1 MSICMFMARY
11 MYKVWS
17 SYHATYAE
25 RKDDDERWIGEFSVL
40 DYACFQV
47 DDRTS
52 SLNPALHPVLGNVND
67 VYSIQSRI
75 IRHFFFLFFFLLIA
89 LFTSLLL
96 LFPFLLRLLPLHHS
110 PYFGFLCDLRLH
122 CLLRLHSLLN
132 TEIQL
137 HR

>member
-75 IRHFFFLFFFLLIA
+75 IRHFFFLFFFVFFHFIIVHILGSSVTSDSIA
-89 LFTSLLL
+89 FSVCI
-96 LFPFLLRLLPLHHS
+96 HS
-110 PYFGFLCDLRLH
+110 
-122 CLLRLHSLLN
+122 
-132 TEIQL
+132 
-137 HR
+137 